1 MPNIGFSELMCVA
14 RSWSSETVPP
24 KPWVIKIGSLSVPV
38 RKTMSGGVL
47 GAAAG
52 SDLPSSTVIIGD
64 GLAAG
69 SLSSISSN
77 LIAVAKEATSSD
89 LRNEQISNR
98 AHGLSCRM
106 GPWEAIG
113 PQSELRE
120 LLLSNSQSKKSRLPL
135 VVHGS

>member
-1 MPNIGFSELMCVA
+1 M
-14 RSWSSETVPP
+14 PP

-52 SDLPSSTVIIGD
+52 SDLPSSTVIIGA

-77 LIAVAKEATSSD
+77 LIAVDKEATSSD

-98 AHGLSCRM
+98 AHGLLCRM
-106 GPWEAIG
+106 GPSEAIG

-120 LLLSNSQSKKSRLPL
+120 LLLSNSQSKKSLLPL